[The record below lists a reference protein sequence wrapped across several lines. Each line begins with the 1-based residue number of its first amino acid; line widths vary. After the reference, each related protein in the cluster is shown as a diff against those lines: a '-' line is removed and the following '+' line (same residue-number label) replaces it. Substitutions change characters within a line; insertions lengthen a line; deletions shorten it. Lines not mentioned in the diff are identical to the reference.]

1 MRSNIGALV
10 WVGSLVTEAHA
21 LAWPNP
27 PYYVSS
33 EALTD
38 GYDTCSIVASSTIG
52 ISRFGCYLGGRF
64 ERALIWSAS
73 RCG

>member
-1 MRSNIGALV
+1 MRKVITRAFV
-10 WVGSLVTEAHA
+10 SLDGTHA

-38 GYDTCSIVASSTIG
+38 GYDTYSIVASSTIG

-64 ERALIWSAS
+64 ERALIWSAR